1 VLFLAPLSLQL
12 LPSPSNNTTSN
23 TNIITENH
31 TIHKVRI
38 SPSSSTAYT
47 SESTQ
52 LAQVRGSRG
61 CEPSPVAPS
70 LAPRTRA
77 QSTTCT
83 INHIRSS
90 SSLTR
95 YRATSSLTSPAAE
108 PALVH
113 KVCNDG
119 CVNPLLQF
127 DTHITL
133 KSPPSLPIPHCI
145 YLSLTCAFT
154 SCSVSCRCDCPPR
167 DWRRP
172 RILKPPSLPST
183 TIPSSLHNHTTT
195 PRHPPPPS
203 TTTNH
208 HYHSTHTHPPS
219 SISTALPPTTTTTQ
233 SNQYASAS
241 THSESE
247 NHLTDPLHSTSSLP
261 IPLPTHPA
269 SPWAALRTAS
279 LPSSSTSV
287 SPTRAPLP
295 AELLPPASHCPR
307 LRQPTSPSAV
317 CSTRRVLM
325 APTTAAPASSPRH
338 LALAPAHLHPVWHL
352 PSPLLRARLL
362 PRPHCAPPHRRHLL
376 LLVVSHVPCLPS
388 TRTLTYPLKAG
399 MS

>member
-1 VLFLAPLSLQL
+1 VTKSLAATRRTGTWSCLPSSKRQGQAPLSLQL

-38 SPSSSTAYT
+38 TPSSSTAYT
-47 SESTQ
+47 SESSQ

-83 INHIRSS
+83 IDLIISS

-119 CVNPLLQF
+119 CVNLLLQF
-127 DTHITL
+127 NTHITL

-145 YLSLTCAFT
+145 YLRLTRAFT

-183 TIPSSLHNHTTT
+183 TIPSSLHYHTTT
-195 PRHPPPPS
+195 PRHPLHPS
-203 TTTNH
+203 TSTTIQH
-208 HYHSTHTHPPS
+208 TLILLQASSLLFPQPPRRHSRTSTLLPAGTPS
-219 SISTALPPTTTTTQ
+219 QKSNLLTLYTARTP
-233 SNQYASAS
+233 
-241 THSESE
+241 
-247 NHLTDPLHSTSSLP
+247 LP
-261 IPLPTHPA
+261 IPHTTNPTQLHHGRPQE
-269 SPWAALRTAS
+269 PRRC
-279 LPSSSTSV
+279 
-287 SPTRAPLP
+287 RA
-295 AELLPPASHCPR
+295 
-307 LRQPTSPSAV
+307 
-317 CSTRRVLM
+317 
-325 APTTAAPASSPRH
+325 AAPA
-338 LALAPAHLHPVWHL
+338 
-352 PSPLLRARLL
+352 
-362 PRPHCAPPHRRHLL
+362 
-376 LLVVSHVPCLPS
+376 
-388 TRTLTYPLKAG
+388 
-399 MS
+399 